1 MGSIVNDIL
10 MWLTDLGYF
19 GIAIG
24 LMIEIIPS
32 EIVLAYGGYMV
43 SNGSITITGA
53 VIAGVIGERLLNCF
67 ILDRLLRRT
76 SVLYKYGKY
85 LLIQKHH
92 IQTAE
97 KWFEKYGGGVVFSAR
112 FIPVVRHAISIPAG
126 IAKMPIL
133 KFTGLTVLA
142 IIPWSILF
150 VYLGVQLGSRW
161 DHVENVARTYTTP
174 IMLGAAAM
182 IILYFGLKNCAE
194 NNENP
199 GIKAGVCFISQTDS
213 LTKRPLSAF
222 SQHGG

>member
-53 VIAGVIGERLLNCF
+53 VIAGVIGGTIAQLFLYWIGYYGGRPF
-67 ILDRLLRRT
+67 
-76 SVLYKYGKY
+76 LYKYGKY

-150 VYLGVQLGSRW
+150 VYLGIQLGSQW

-174 IMLGAAAM
+174 IMIGAAAM
-182 IILYFGLKNCAE
+182 IILYFGLK
-194 NNENP
+194 
-199 GIKAGVCFISQTDS
+199 K
-213 LTKRPLSAF
+213 LRKK
-222 SQHGG
+222 

>member
-10 MWLTDLGYF
+10 IWLTDLGYL

-43 SNGSITITGA
+43 SNGSITFIGA
-53 VIAGVIGERLLNCF
+53 IIAGVIGGTIAQLFLYWIGYYGGRPF
-67 ILDRLLRRT
+67 
-76 SVLYKYGKY
+76 LYKYGKY

-92 IQTAE
+92 IETAE

-126 IAKMPIL
+126 IAKMPLL

-150 VYLGVQLGSRW
+150 VYLGIQLGSRW
-161 DHVENVARTYTTP
+161 DHVENVAKTYTTP
-174 IMLGAAAM
+174 IMLVAAVL
-182 IILYFGLKNCAE
+182 IILYFGLKTLR
-194 NNENP
+194 
-199 GIKAGVCFISQTDS
+199 K
-213 LTKRPLSAF
+213 K
-222 SQHGG
+222 

>member
-1 MGSIVNDIL
+1 MNDIL
-10 MWLTDLGYF
+10 IWLTDLGYL

-43 SNGSITITGA
+43 SNGSITFIGA
-53 VIAGVIGERLLNCF
+53 IIAGVIGGTIAQLFLYWIGYYGGRPF
-67 ILDRLLRRT
+67 
-76 SVLYKYGKY
+76 LYKYGKY

-92 IQTAE
+92 IETAE

-126 IAKMPIL
+126 IAKMPLL

-150 VYLGVQLGSRW
+150 VYLGIQLGSRW
-161 DHVENVARTYTTP
+161 DHVENVAKTYTTP
-174 IMLGAAAM
+174 IMLVAAVL
-182 IILYFGLKNCAE
+182 IILYFGLKTLR
-194 NNENP
+194 
-199 GIKAGVCFISQTDS
+199 K
-213 LTKRPLSAF
+213 K
-222 SQHGG
+222 

>member
-32 EIVLAYGGYMV
+32 EIVLAYGGYLV
-43 SNGSITITGA
+43 SSGSITMTGA
-53 VIAGVIGERLLNCF
+53 VIAGVIGGTIAQLFLYWIGYYGGRPF
-67 ILDRLLRRT
+67 
-76 SVLYKYGKY
+76 LYKYGKY

-150 VYLGVQLGSRW
+150 VYLGIQLGSQW

-174 IMLGAAAM
+174 IMIGAAAM
-182 IILYFGLKNCAE
+182 IILYFGLK
-194 NNENP
+194 
-199 GIKAGVCFISQTDS
+199 K
-213 LTKRPLSAF
+213 LRKK
-222 SQHGG
+222 

>member
-32 EIVLAYGGYMV
+32 EIVLAYGGYLV
-43 SNGSITITGA
+43 SSGSITMTGA
-53 VIAGVIGERLLNCF
+53 VIAGVIGGTIAQLFLYWIGYYGGRPF
-67 ILDRLLRRT
+67 
-76 SVLYKYGKY
+76 LYKYGKY

-161 DHVENVARTYTTP
+161 DHVENAARTYTTP
-174 IMLGAAAM
+174 IMIGAAAM
-182 IILYFGLKNCAE
+182 IILYFGLK
-194 NNENP
+194 
-199 GIKAGVCFISQTDS
+199 K
-213 LTKRPLSAF
+213 LRKK
-222 SQHGG
+222 